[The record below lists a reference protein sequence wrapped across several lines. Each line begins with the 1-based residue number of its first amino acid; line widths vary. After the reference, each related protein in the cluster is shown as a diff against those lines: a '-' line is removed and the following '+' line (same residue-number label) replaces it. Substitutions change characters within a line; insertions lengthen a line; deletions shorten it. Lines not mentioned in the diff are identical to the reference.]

1 MSSCSLSANRV
12 QMHYK
17 FTVVQTRF
25 SLFHA
30 IVLLSR
36 SSAMIPLLSLLL
48 MISPPTLS
56 GIIPPPRY
64 FWVFSSHLFLM
75 VSTWPSKEFSADV
88 CIQTQSGL
96 QQLARRVCWMQVIK
110 KQLFLWFT
118 CFITIGALSFSFV
131 VYVTWPQLCL
141 SVVENQMK
149 LLGVTILQRRLLFV
163 FYDDLQGIITVFVI
177 RVLWLCGK
185 QYTSVSS

>member
-1 MSSCSLSANRV
+1 MPLSSYHGAQPWFPSYHSYSWSHPQLYPASFLLPGTFGCSP
-12 QMHYK
+12 
-17 FTVVQTRF
+17 
-25 SLFHA
+25 A
-30 IVLLSR
+30 ISF
-36 SSAMIPLLSLLL
+36 
-48 MISPPTLS
+48 
-56 GIIPPPRY
+56 Y
-64 FWVFSSHLFLM
+64 LM

-118 CFITIGALSFSFV
+118 CFITIGTLSFSFV